1 MFQAVAAVS
10 GGMWLKQKLDD
21 VPWPHLRRAVDPNAS
36 FRLSVRVVS
45 ASAPGLGSPGI
56 LAKQRPFLEV
66 AVGDSSKQ
74 TEIAD
79 FSRDKE
85 GSKVCGGEPDFPWR
99 FGDTISFKTRLQD
112 VLGSDLRLTL
122 RSRSDV
128 VMGPVQLELQAAEV
142 GTAILDLR
150 NPVLSNC
157 VEQERDLGNRCW
169 DSPTTSVPLYA
180 PVKNLRDALKEGN
193 RPFEVV
199 GHVAVIFSVDT
210 DPEDILAAV
219 GPPRKSVADVKKK
232 VGERMEGAMQWL
244 GKPIDSSRL
253 AGVPEPPSRNKPVGE
268 LPQPESEPESVCGGS
283 DVCLDPELAPDGW
296 VRFSNPNG
304 RTFWHHVALG
314 PAPWEAMPDK
324 GMEADVLPRAPLDS
338 KPHKLSVSS
347 ANNAYEHRFRREP
360 RDVPVAKEPE
370 ESVHKPVHSAPSAA
384 SPRASPE
391 RPESWISSD
400 PRSIF
405 HRQAE
410 YQPPAKWQSHSCP
423 HQSPERSSNARP
435 DASLQPQEASSKPTL
450 PEHRS
455 SGPRE
460 DEDLA
465 RWSYLQRCRREAA
478 LGNSDVHG
486 AGAPVH
492 VSV

>member
-1 MFQAVAAVS
+1 MFQAVNAVAHVS
-10 GGMWLKQKLDD
+10 AGMWLKRTLDD
-21 VPWPHLRRAVDPNAS
+21 VQWPHLRRAVDPDAS

-56 LAKQRPFLEV
+56 VAKQRPFLEV
-66 AVGDSSKQ
+66 AVADSSKQ

-85 GSKVCGGEPDFPWR
+85 GSKVCGGGPNCPWR
-99 FGDTISFKTRLQD
+99 FGDTLSFKTRLQD
-112 VLGSDLRLTL
+112 VLGSDLQLTL

-150 NPVLSNC
+150 NQVLSNC
-157 VEQERDLGNRCW
+157 VEQTRHLGNQCW

-180 PVKNLRDALKEGN
+180 PIKNLRDAMKEGN

-210 DPEDILAAV
+210 DPEDILDAV

-244 GKPIDSSRL
+244 GKPIDSSL
-253 AGVPEPPSRNKPVGE
+253 IAGAPEPPSRNESVGE
-268 LPQPESEPESVCGGS
+268 SPQPESEPESVCDGS
-283 DVCLDPELAPDGW
+283 AV
-296 VRFSNPNG
+296 
-304 RTFWHHVALG
+304 
-314 PAPWEAMPDK
+314 
-324 GMEADVLPRAPLDS
+324 EADVLPRAPVVS

-347 ANNAYEHRFRREP
+347 ADKAYEHRFRREL
-360 RDVPVAKEPE
+360 RDVLLAEEPE
-370 ESVHKPVHSAPSAA
+370 ESIDKPVPSAPSAA
-384 SPRASPE
+384 SRHASPE
-391 RPESWISSD
+391 RHEPWISAD

-405 HRQAE
+405 HLQAE
-410 YQPPAKWQSHSCP
+410 YQPTARCQSHSCRR
-423 HQSPERSSNARP
+423 QSPERSSDARP
-435 DASLQPQEASSKPTL
+435 AASFQPQEASSKPTL
-450 PEHRS
+450 PEHRK

-465 RWSYLQRCRREAA
+465 RWSYLQRCRRQAA
-478 LGNSDVHG
+478 LGNSEVPG

-492 VSV
+492 ASV